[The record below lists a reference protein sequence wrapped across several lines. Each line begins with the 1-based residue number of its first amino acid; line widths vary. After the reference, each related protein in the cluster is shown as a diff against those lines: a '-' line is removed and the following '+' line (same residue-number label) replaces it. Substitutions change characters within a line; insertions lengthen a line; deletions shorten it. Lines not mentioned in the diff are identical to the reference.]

1 MKSAFEIFV
10 LTKREQRA
18 IILIMMALVAAAIT
32 NHYRDHHSEVIPVR
46 STVADPSA
54 TPVSN
59 SPEDQNGEP
68 SESP

>member
-18 IILIMMALVAAAIT
+18 IILIMMALVAAAIA
-32 NHYRDHHSEVIPVR
+32 NRYHDQKSEVVSTR

-54 TPVSN
+54 TPVLH
-59 SPEDQNGEP
+59 PAEDDADGEK
-68 SESP
+68 